1 MEKLTRRKFF
11 KSSALTL
18 VAIPVMGKA
27 LGLFNKAYAEIV
39 RDDSA
44 IKLQGYVHDSANA
57 DEGKHKTNMGKITEY
72 LAEIKKTDAKVT
84 ARCATCAL
92 FLKEDDK
99 GFGTCAMVQATGKAD
114 GKFVYKNGWCKVW
127 TISKD
132 KIKKE
137 VGA

>member
-18 VAIPVMGKA
+18 VAIPVLGKA

-44 IKLQGYVHDSANA
+44 IKLQGYVHDFGKA
-57 DEGKHKTNMGKITEY
+57 DEKAYKTHMGKITDY
-72 LAEIKKTDAKVT
+72 LAEIKKTDAKVN
-84 ARCATCAL
+84 AHCATCMQ
-92 FLKEDDK
+92 LKNEK
-99 GFGTCAMVQATGKAD
+99 EGYGECAMVLATGKAD
-114 GKFVYKNGWCKVW
+114 GKFVYKDGWCKVW
-127 TISKD
+127 TISHD